1 MQSTPEA
8 MNSPQPPVSPRA
20 HQRMLS
26 DAQRQL
32 FAYQRE
38 MVSAARAQS
47 PGKGPV
53 TPLEL
58 GDEDGYLAAGA
69 RNSGQQHGGT
79 PDELVERLI
88 REEARH
94 RQASSISG
102 RPGGR

>member
-1 MQSTPEA
+1 
-8 MNSPQPPVSPRA
+8 
-20 HQRMLS
+20 MLS

-47 PGKGPV
+47 PGKGEKPVSPRLAPLGSPGPV

-69 RNSGQQHGGT
+69 RNSGQQHGGA